1 MGRETVGKAESLKR
15 EKEELGKRER
25 ARKEEFAKLKRERDE
40 RVERERE
47 HAEQAQKLEKEREA
61 WMEEEKKREEE
72 FQRVKKERDEV
83 EKREMQHQVQL
94 VNLPLI
100 QTTACPPVPLSP
112 GLYLNHVPHQT
123 MYHDAMN

>member
-94 VNLPLI
+94 VNPSHQDHIMPPCPLI
-100 QTTACPPVPLSP
+100 P
-112 GLYLNHVPHQT
+112 GLYLNHVHHQT
-123 MYHDAMN
+123 MYRDAMN